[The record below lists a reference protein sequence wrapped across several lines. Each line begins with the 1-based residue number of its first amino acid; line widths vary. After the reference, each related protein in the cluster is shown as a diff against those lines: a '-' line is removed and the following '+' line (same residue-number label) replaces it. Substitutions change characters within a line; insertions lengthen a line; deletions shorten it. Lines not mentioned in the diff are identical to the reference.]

1 VAGDHRAVA
10 GLRRGDIHAARF
22 GRLSGHEQA
31 GARPA
36 LVLQAEGMAGW
47 STVIVAPLSSS
58 ARESVF
64 RPRVDLKGTETRVLL
79 ESTRALDKGRIGRK
93 LGSLSADEMIDV
105 NIALKKVLGLS

>member
-1 VAGDHRAVA
+1 MA

-22 GRLSGHEQA
+22 GRVSGHEQA
-31 GARPA
+31 GATPA

-64 RPRVDLKGTETRVLL
+64 RPRVEQKGKETRVLL
-79 ESTRALDKGRIGRK
+79 ESTRALDNGRNGKK